1 MPKSIPMLSA
11 QTAPKPLDL
20 LYLVLAAGGAE
31 RDRKLELIDLL
42 KAILSSA
49 FHNTDDGLGEVAW
62 EGGQPYT
69 MVPAFRY
76 TYPTGTLVQGFL
88 NLADVFAE
96 ASVSVDSWALD
107 GGDSSYECDDTRGG
121 AVIRVDGV
129 PTAVRTFNV
138 TGELG
143 TEKSIFFYVG
153 AGPLAYPCIIQH
165 EGTTVATIYGG
176 ELVRLH
182 FAGGGMPFV
191 EVVGAPEVTLQSAK
205 VWGFADERQL
215 DLIDDTI
222 NSVFRITEGG
232 VRALGVAGVQVRRR
246 STTLLEAIAGA
257 NPATVA
263 HYLPHTDGY
272 LYERVPYINDSGA
285 IAGYH
290 WLRVGHRE
298 VRYHDKDTARAG
310 AGSLTTTWKDLAVL
324 EIAYAEFGYSEETL
338 GPPAMPTEFD
348 MMLTVGPT
356 AGGTHGFDG
365 SRDNILFRFKWTN
378 GAIWEGQI
386 LSSTRWG
393 TGGSSATW
401 VVRFRGWRSD
411 TNGLVVPTL
420 PLLGDDLWNG
430 NAFPGGYVQAS
441 VVSGSMTHAAVSG
454 GVASVKLRERLP
466 KDYGP
471 VESA

>member
-1 MPKSIPMLSA
+1 MPKSIPMLPA
-11 QTAPKPLDL
+11 QTAPTPLDL
-20 LYLVLAAGGAE
+20 LYLVLATGGAD
-31 RDRKLELIDLL
+31 RDRKLQLIDLL
-42 KAILSSA
+42 KAMLSSA
-49 FHNTDDGLGEVAW
+49 FHNTTDGLGEMPW

-76 TYPTGTLVQGFL
+76 TYPTGGLVQGFL
-88 NLADVFAE
+88 NIADVFAE
-96 ASVSVDSWALD
+96 SSMSVDTWTLS
-107 GGDSSYECDDTRGG
+107 GGDSSYDCDDTRGG
-121 AVIRVDGV
+121 AVIRVTGV
-129 PTAVRTFNV
+129 PTAVRSFNV

-143 TEKSIFFYVG
+143 TEKSIFFYVE
-153 AGPLAYPCIIQH
+153 AGPLAYPCLIQH
-165 EGTTVATIYGG
+165 EGTTVATVYGG

-205 VWGFADERQL
+205 VWGSADERHL

-232 VRALGVAGVQVRRR
+232 VRALGVAGVQMTRR
-246 STTLLEAIAGA
+246 STAILEAIAGA
-257 NPATVA
+257 NPTSVA

-298 VRYHDKDTARAG
+298 VRMHDKDVARAA

-324 EIAYAEFGYSEETL
+324 EIQFAEFNTSEDFL
-338 GPPAMPTEFD
+338 GPPAIPTEFD

-365 SRDNILFRFKWTN
+365 DRDDIRFRFKWTN
-378 GAIWEGQI
+378 GEVWEGQI

-393 TGGSSATW
+393 TGGSYATW
-401 VVRFRGWRSD
+401 MVRFRGWRSD
-411 TNGLVVPTL
+411 TNGLVVPRL
-420 PLLGDDLWNG
+420 PLLGDLTWNG
-430 NAFPGGYVQAS
+430 TCFPGGYVQAS
-441 VVSGSMTHAAVSG
+441 VASGSMTHAAVIG
-454 GVASVKLRERLP
+454 GLASIKLRERLS

-471 VESA
+471 AESV